1 MPSYNPM
8 PMYNPGGYVST
19 MNYGPYGDYGNVN
32 YGANSGGGQG
42 ASSPGIGFDQWGPA
56 AIQGAGSLY
65 STWAGGRARDQ
76 QFAATQEGIAYQ
88 REQDK
93 RREEAMQAWQA
104 NREELLRLYGIDP
117 TTMGDLLR

>member
-1 MPSYNPM
+1 
-8 PMYNPGGYVST
+8 MYNPGGYVST
-19 MNYGPYGDYGNVN
+19 MNYGPYGDYGNMTL
-32 YGANSGGGQG
+32 GANSGGGQG
-42 ASSPGIGFDQWGPA
+42 SSVWDSAGQWGPA